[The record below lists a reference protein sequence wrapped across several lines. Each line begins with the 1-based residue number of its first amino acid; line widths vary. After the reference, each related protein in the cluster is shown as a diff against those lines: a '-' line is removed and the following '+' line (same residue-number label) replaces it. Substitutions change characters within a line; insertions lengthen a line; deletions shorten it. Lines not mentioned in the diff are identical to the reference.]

1 MQLHLDTAEL
11 NLVADLLLKTD
22 RTSRSDAELL
32 DKILAR
38 DLRLD
43 GNELERLGELL
54 AKHKTELKAEIAHTQ
69 ESAACE
75 KKQAKLS
82 VLEGAL
88 ERINEAC
95 VMF

>member
-1 MQLHLDTAEL
+1 MQLYLDTAEL
-11 NLVADLLLKTD
+11 NLVADLLLKMGASGRDADILD
-22 RTSRSDAELL
+22 R
-32 DKILAR
+32 ILAR

-54 AKHKTELKAEIAHTQ
+54 AKRKTELKDEIDHTQ
-69 ESAACE
+69 ESAALEE
-75 KKQAKLS
+75 KREKLS
-82 VLEGAL
+82 LLERAL